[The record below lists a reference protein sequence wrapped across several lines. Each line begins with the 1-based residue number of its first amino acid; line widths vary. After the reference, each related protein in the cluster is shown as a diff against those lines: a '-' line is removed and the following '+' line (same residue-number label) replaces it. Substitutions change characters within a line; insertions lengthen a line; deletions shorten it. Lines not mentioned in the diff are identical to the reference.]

1 MMRLLWPALVALVL
15 LGCGPIDYLNTV
27 TRKATRA
34 LAEAR
39 AAGGEQRAP
48 YEYWSA
54 VEYLHMAKEKAAY
67 ADYQIAI
74 RYGEKAE
81 TMATDARRLAA
92 ERRAA
97 PKPETSGEETPPD
110 LSRSVKPAPSG
121 GKP

>member
-1 MMRLLWPALVALVL
+1 MRLLWPALLGLVL
-15 LGCGPIDYLNTV
+15 LACGPIDYLNTV

-34 LAEAR
+34 VAEAR

-81 TMATDARRLAA
+81 SMAADARRLAA
-92 ERRAA
+92 ERRVA
-97 PKPETSGEETPPD
+97 PRPESPGDETPPD
-110 LSRSVKPAPSG
+110 LSGSASPAPAG